1 MRLHLGIPKRKVSTH
16 GFAAVPSGRMLIN
29 FPADLA
35 RLIRYFEI
43 KREESNLDISITHL
57 VIKACGVAIDDVPQ
71 FNGHIIGEDFY
82 PSRATGVDISVSLE
96 TTEGDSTFLKVVD
109 ADRKP
114 LAYIANEMI
123 SRTDALKDGTNE
135 THAQTQK
142 VTQIV
147 NLLPNMV
154 GYYVKW
160 GLSKIGSYGF
170 TIPMLGVEGFP
181 HGVCTVVS
189 V

>member
-1 MRLHLGIPKRKVSTH
+1 M
-16 GFAAVPSGRMLIN
+16 
-29 FPADLA
+29 
-35 RLIRYFEI
+35 
-43 KREESNLDISITHL
+43 
-57 VIKACGVAIDDVPQ
+57 
-71 FNGHIIGEDFY
+71 
-82 PSRATGVDISVSLE
+82 
-96 TTEGDSTFLKVVD
+96 D

-123 SRTDALKDGTNE
+123 TRTDALKDGTNE

-147 NLLPNMV
+147 NLLPNLI

-189 V
+189 VPRIAEKVSVRMQHRCLCR